1 MARVNYEGFWAM
13 VSKIVSPEAAAAR
26 IADGAVVTVSSSSGL
41 GCPDRMLAAIGAR
54 FEAEGHP
61 RNLTTLHPIAAGD
74 MYGIKGVDHIA
85 KDGLLSTIIGGSYPS
100 GPSSLPM
107 PEIWRMLT
115 EDRVAAYNV
124 PSGILFDMHTD
135 AAARRPGVLTQVG
148 LDTFVDPI
156 REGCAM
162 NASAAARPI
171 VNRVE
176 FGGETWLHFPNI
188 IPDVAILRAT
198 TADEHGNLTYEHEGA
213 YLGGLEQAICVRN
226 HGGLVIAQV
235 KRVTAAGSLR
245 PHDVRVPGHLVD
257 LVVIDPDQRQ
267 TTETVYD
274 PAISGEIMRPWSSFN
289 LAEHGVEKIVARRA
303 AMELRDGMAANL
315 GFGICSMVPRIL
327 LEEGQAQA
335 VTWAIEQGAVGG
347 MPLMGFAFGCASNA
361 DAFMP
366 SPQQFTYFQGGG
378 FDVTFL
384 SFLEIDLEGN
394 VNVSK
399 LGKKPYLTA
408 GCGGFVDITARARK
422 IVFAG
427 QFEAGAQFDLTD
439 GAIRVAK
446 PGKFPKM
453 VEKVEHVTFSGRRAR
468 ELGQE
473 VLYVTERCVIR
484 LTDGGLVATE
494 VMPGIDPQR
503 DIVDASLGRVRL
515 AADMK
520 TLPASLLAHG
530 PMGLKLAPKAEPVP
544 HSHGLAPVRAA
555 S

>member
-1 MARVNYEGFWAM
+1 MA
-13 VSKIVSPEAAAAR
+13 SKVVTPEAAAAR
-26 IADGAVVTVSSSSGL
+26 IGDGAVVTVSSSSGL
-41 GCPDRMLAAIGAR
+41 GCPDKVLAAIGAR
-54 FEAEGHP
+54 FDAEGHP
-61 RNLTTLHPIAAGD
+61 RNLTTIHPIAAGD

-85 KDGLLSTIIGGSYPS
+85 KDGLLATIIGGSYPS

-115 EDRVAAYNV
+115 EDRIAAYNV
-124 PSGILFDMHTD
+124 PSGILFDMHRD
-135 AAARRPGVLTQVG
+135 VAANRPGVLTQVG
-148 LDTFVDPI
+148 LDTFVDPA

-162 NASAAARPI
+162 NARAAARPI
-171 VNRVE
+171 VARVE
-176 FGGETWLHFPNI
+176 FGGEIWLHFPNI
-188 IPDVAILRAT
+188 VPDVAIIRAT

-213 YLGGLEQAICVRN
+213 YLGGLDQAIAVRN

-235 KRVTAAGSLR
+235 KRVTATGSLR

-257 LVVIDPDQRQ
+257 LVVVDPEQRQ
-267 TTETVYD
+267 TTETGYD
-274 PAISGEIMRPWSSFN
+274 PAISGEIMRPWSSFSI
-289 LAEHGVEKIVARRA
+289 AEHGVEKIVARRA
-303 AMELRDGMAANL
+303 AMELKDGMAANL

-327 LEEGQAQA
+327 LEEGYPRA

-378 FDVTFL
+378 FDMTFL
-384 SFLEIDLEGN
+384 SFLEIDVEGN

-427 QFEAGAQFDLTD
+427 QFEAGAEMAIAD
-439 GAIRVAK
+439 GEIRVAK
-446 PGKFPKM
+446 PGRFPKM
-453 VEKVEHVTFSGRRAR
+453 VDQVEHVTFSGRRAR
-468 ELGQE
+468 ALGQE

-484 LTDGGLVATE
+484 LADKGLVATE
-494 VMPGIDPQR
+494 VMPGIDAQR
-503 DIVDASLGRVRL
+503 DIVDASHGRVSL
-515 AADMK
+515 APDLRV
-520 TLPASLLAHG
+520 LPASLLGPG
-530 PMGLKLAPKAEPVP
+530 PMGLRLEPKAASGF
-544 HSHGLAPVRAA
+544 HARGLEVV